1 MTYEGTLAA
10 INAALNDVTYRGD
23 LNYNGPD
30 TITLISNDNGHTGSG
45 GAKTDTD
52 TTSVTVSPVNDPP
65 VNTMPGAQTVNEDTD
80 LGGLAFS
87 IADPDAGSQTVRF
100 TLSATH
106 GNLTLAG
113 LTDLSPAPGGNGT
126 HSMTYEG
133 TLANV
138 NAAIDDVT
146 YRGDLNYNG
155 PDTITLVSN
164 DNGHTGSG
172 GVLTDTDT
180 TNVTVRVAA
189 DLTISKTI
197 ESPFTAPGGDIVYEV
212 VVANAGPSDVSGATL
227 TDTFVPELLNPT
239 WSCTPAGGA
248 TCPAPGSGNINA
260 AFDVPENGQVTFTI
274 NARIA
279 SAATGSLANTA
290 SVTLPG
296 GVLNLGP
303 GDDSATVSAV
313 LTPRTDLSVS
323 KTSELTGTDITY
335 TIVVNN
341 AGPSDADGATVSDPV
356 PVGLSGFSG
365 TCTTGGG
372 ATCAWGGSGD
382 IDDTVQVPAG
392 GVITYTFSAVVTVSD
407 TVVNTATVT
416 AQLDAVDPDLNN
428 NEAVNY
434 SVRYLFLPLILR
446 D

>member
-1 MTYEGTLAA
+1 
-10 INAALNDVTYRGD
+10 
-23 LNYNGPD
+23 
-30 TITLISNDNGHTGSG
+30 
-45 GAKTDTD
+45 
-52 TTSVTVSPVNDPP
+52 
-65 VNTMPGAQTVNEDTD
+65 
-80 LGGLAFS
+80 
-87 IADPDAGSQTVRF
+87 
-100 TLSATH
+100 
-106 GNLTLAG
+106 
-113 LTDLSPAPGGNGT
+113 
-126 HSMTYEG
+126 
-133 TLANV
+133 
-138 NAAIDDVT
+138 
-146 YRGDLNYNG
+146 
-155 PDTITLVSN
+155 
-164 DNGHTGSG
+164 
-172 GVLTDTDT
+172 
-180 TNVTVRVAA
+180 
-189 DLTISKTI
+189 
-197 ESPFTAPGGDIVYEV
+197 V